1 MAEPIQMSFGRG
13 NVGPRKYGLAG
24 GGRIPLTK
32 RRTFVEIIIGHTL
45 IIWGSYGQEFSVLFF
60 LIHGVLCTTR
70 QHMYESAVDKFNVIR

>member
-24 GGRIPLTK
+24 GRIPLTK
-32 RRTFVEIIIGHTL
+32 RRTFVEIIIGHTV

-60 LIHGVLCTTR
+60 FDSGCI
-70 QHMYESAVDKFNVIR
+70 MYNAAAHV